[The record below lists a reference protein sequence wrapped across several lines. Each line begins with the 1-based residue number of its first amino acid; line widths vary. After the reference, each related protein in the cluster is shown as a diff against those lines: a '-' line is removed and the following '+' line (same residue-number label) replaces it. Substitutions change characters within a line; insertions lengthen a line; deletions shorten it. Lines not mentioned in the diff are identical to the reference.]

1 MTNEVPKF
9 INDGSVRPTT
19 NRNYKLIMVVSCSTH
34 VVIHRITH
42 NSIHGIGCITK

>member
-1 MTNEVPKF
+1 MINEIPKF
-9 INDGSVRPTT
+9 INDGTIRFTT
-19 NRNYKLIMVVSCSTH
+19 HWNYKRIMVVGCRTD